1 MREYYSITEL
11 TREFDIS
18 TRTLRFYEDEGLIQ
32 PVRRGRTRLFRPSD
46 RHLVRQILRG
56 KRLGFS
62 INEIR
67 EIIQMYKEPP
77 GEVGQ
82 LKLMIKRIE
91 EKREDLRQKRRDLE
105 ETLAEKIARAHGK
118 APLQMGGVREA
129 AEIINNAARSIEK
142 RVMPAIGKIDKQLAR
157 ELENEMFKFE
167 HLYELDKQMMG
178 QLLREIENE
187 ALIDAL
193 KGIEEE
199 QREYFFAAMSSRA
212 ADGLRDEI
220 EARGRIKRADV
231 EAAQKQ
237 IVAVAKRL
245 AADGTIVIGGG
256 GDEEYV

>member
-18 TRTLRFYEDEGLIQ
+18 TRTLRFYEDEGLIA
-32 PVRRGRTRLFRPSD
+32 PARRGRTRLFRPSD

-105 ETLAEKIARAHGK
+105 ETLADCPVPVRVVTAAVDTRLNENGFIVPGLGDAGDR
-118 APLQMGGVREA
+118 LYGV
-129 AEIINNAARSIEK
+129 
-142 RVMPAIGKIDKQLAR
+142 V
-157 ELENEMFKFE
+157 
-167 HLYELDKQMMG
+167 
-178 QLLREIENE
+178 
-187 ALIDAL
+187 
-193 KGIEEE
+193 
-199 QREYFFAAMSSRA
+199 
-212 ADGLRDEI
+212 
-220 EARGRIKRADV
+220 
-231 EAAQKQ
+231 
-237 IVAVAKRL
+237 
-245 AADGTIVIGGG
+245 
-256 GDEEYV
+256 